1 MAEFTDMDVPA
12 LTQNG
17 PIETWGDEALD
28 MSDPEEFVTELRAA
42 EPLLRAES
50 VAIIQVGTR
59 QLKFKIRSIPRAELE
74 AGMAQLRPKTVYL
87 KDAHGKFVRD
97 EQGKLVEDEDAPS
110 KTAWYLQFGYMK
122 CLLGMA
128 ELTLRDR
135 TGTIVWQV
143 PGTEHRDLRAG
154 IHALKDTGISTQHIE
169 DLNKAIDALTLLH
182 VEERAEDL
190 MGN

>member
-1 MAEFTDMDVPA
+1 MTEFDDMDVPE
-12 LTQNG
+12 LGQNG
-17 PIETWGDEALD
+17 PVITFDTEVLD
-28 MSDPEEFVTELRAA
+28 MSDPEGFVTELRAA

-50 VAIIQVGTR
+50 VATIQVGPR
-59 QLKFKIRSIPRAELE
+59 QLKFKIRSIPRTELE

-97 EQGKLVEDEDAPS
+97 ENGKLVEDDDAPS

-135 TGTIVWQV
+135 TGAIVWQV
-143 PGTEHRDLRAG
+143 PGETHRDLRAG
-154 IHALKDTGISTQHIE
+154 IQALKDTGISTQHIE
-169 DLNKAIDALTLLH
+169 DLNKAIDALTVLQI
-182 VEERAEDL
+182 EERAEDL